1 MDLFIA
7 AASLNPHINLFVTRA
22 ALDVV
27 SFPFHMTV
35 LSPEGP
41 LVLLGQRLRPSA
53 LQNGTVSEG
62 DTEENPLQGSRYP
75 LARR

>member
-1 MDLFIA
+1 
-7 AASLNPHINLFVTRA
+7 
-22 ALDVV
+22 
-27 SFPFHMTV
+27 MTI

-41 LVLLGQRLRPSA
+41 LVLLSQRLLPSA

-75 LARR
+75 